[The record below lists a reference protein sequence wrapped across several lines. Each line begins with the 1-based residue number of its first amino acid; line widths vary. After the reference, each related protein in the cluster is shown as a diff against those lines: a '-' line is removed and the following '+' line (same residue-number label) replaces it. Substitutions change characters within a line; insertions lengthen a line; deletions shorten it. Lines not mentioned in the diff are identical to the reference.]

1 MDNEREGGRE
11 GRSEKKKKK
20 GKKYL
25 HLPAPQASQNKHTS
39 TNQQSK

>member
-1 MDNEREGGRE
+1 MRGREGGRE
-11 GRSEKKKKK
+11 GVKKKKKK